1 MEKKNWAIVDDD
13 MIFHLTTK
21 MLLQKKDVHNKILF
35 FKNGK
40 EAIDY
45 LFQYKDSKEDLPD
58 IILLD
63 LNMPVMDGWDFIEK
77 YLPIRS
83 DLPKEITI
91 YIVTSSLDDN
101 DIKRASEIS
110 AIKKYVIKPIDQY
123 KLEEIIDELNIA

>member
-13 MIFHLTTK
+13 LIFHLTTK
-21 MLLQKKDVHNKILF
+21 MLLQKKDVHKKILL

-40 EAIDY
+40 EAFDY
-45 LFQYKDSKEDLPD
+45 LKNHQETSDDLPD

-63 LNMPVMDGWDFIEK
+63 LNMPVMDGWDFIEH

-83 DLPKEITI
+83 DLPKEITV
-91 YIVTSSLDDN
+91 YIVTSSMDDE
-101 DIKRASEIS
+101 DMKRASEIS

-123 KLEEIIDELNIA
+123 KLEEIIDDLAA